1 MALDNNLN
9 MYAWGLDQVD
19 LDDYGVDDGEFTL
32 FGPVDDGFDSG
43 FMSDIQVAKEIV
55 KYHVVR
61 GYFELE
67 DLSNGQ
73 ELETVLL
80 GKSTCGTDKLVVKK
94 EGGETYITGA
104 GIEAKITTA
113 DLLTCGSVIHIVD
126 KLLVPCPA
134 RLAAVVVDED
144 DDDGFGDDDDGT
156 ADNDDDDGDDNI
168 DDNDGND
175 DDNDDD
181 FDDNDDD
188 FNDNDDDFNDND
200 DDFDDNDDDGRQMP
214 APTRTAPAV
223 VSDDVDDDG
232 DDNDDN

>member
-1 MALDNNLN
+1 
-9 MYAWGLDQVD
+9 MYAWGLGQVN
-19 LDDYGVDDGEFTL
+19 LNNYGVDDGDFTL
-32 FGPVDDGFDSG
+32 FGPVDDGFDPG
-43 FMSDIQVAKEIV
+43 FMSDIDVAKEIV

-67 DLSNGQ
+67 NLSNGQ

-80 GKSTCGTDKLVVKK
+80 GKSTCGVDKLVVKK

-113 DLLTCGSVIHIVD
+113 DLLICGSVIHIVD

-134 RLAAVVVDED
+134 RLAAVAVDED

-156 ADNDDDDGDDNI
+156 ADNDDDDGNDDIDDI

-188 FNDNDDDFNDND
+188 F
-200 DDFDDNDDDGRQMP
+200 DNDDDGRQMP
-214 APTRTAPAV
+214 APMRTTPAV
-223 VSDDVDDDG
+223 VSVDVDDDG